1 MIWRTLN
8 SCDHKVNAVLTALRY
23 GDKLALIDL
32 SDESDIIVIDI
43 DRHINSTD
51 TLTIEL
57 ELIA

>member
-1 MIWRTLN
+1 M
-8 SCDHKVNAVLTALRY
+8 LTALRY